1 MNQQDQQWQQQQDDQ
16 RRREHA
22 EQLERER
29 IERINLAE
37 AMEAERLERDPQ
49 ERAEREQLEREHQL
63 ELERQEKLNQD
74 DRDYRRELEAAKQDK
89 NGFVRTLWLILFSRK
104 EQTADIEKQN
114 VEPMIS
120 SVVDPVTETQ
130 SNETVT
136 DFFAEQDNQPQLSSV
151 SPSPLA
157 SAAHT
162 DTPTSKKK
170 TGYPWKL
177 ILALMLFAVLFLS
190 WKYLF
195 NQPVVEQT
203 AALSAA
209 EPSLAEIEG
218 QVSPIEDEE
227 KSEPSPAPTTSE
239 LGNVEKASDMP
250 MGTEP
255 IDTAEST
262 EFQELS
268 IDLGE
273 SFPSNLET
281 SQASY
286 AVQETPTFEVQISSL
301 QRDVNEIRQ
310 LLNELLQQNEQ
321 LIALSTPAPTP
332 EPEPEAVP
340 VVEPAP
346 VKKPV
351 TRRAKAAPKPSVRL
365 VSVDMWDG
373 KPSVV
378 VASTRAGDNQ
388 TLVMRP
394 GDTVNGVTLQSASA
408 SERSAS
414 FLVNGKTTKL
424 TVEGQ

>member
-1 MNQQDQQWQQQQDDQ
+1 MNQQDQQWQQQQDDL
-16 RRREHA
+16 RRREQA

-29 IERINLAE
+29 L
-37 AMEAERLERDPQ
+37 ERLEH
-49 ERAEREQLEREHQL
+49 ERMEQDQQLER
-63 ELERQEKLNQD
+63 ERQEKLDQH
-74 DRDYRRELEAAKQDK
+74 DYDSRRELEDATPNKP
-89 NGFVRTLWLILFSRK
+89 GVLRTLMQILFSRK
-104 EQTADIEKQN
+104 EPTESVEKQN
-114 VEPMIS
+114 VEPVFS

-130 SNETVT
+130 NNEAVT
-136 DFFAEQDNQPQLSSV
+136 DFFAEQDNQPQAASV
-151 SPSPLA
+151 TPSPLA
-157 SAAHT
+157 SAALT
-162 DTPTSKKK
+162 DAPTLKKK

-177 ILALMLFAVLFLS
+177 ILALVLFAVLFLS

-209 EPSLAEIEG
+209 EPSLAEIED
-218 QVSPIEDEE
+218 QVAPVEDEE
-227 KSEPSPAPTTSE
+227 KGSEPSPAPTTSE

-250 MGTEP
+250 MGTDP

-286 AVQETPTFEVQISSL
+286 AAQETPTFEVQISSL

>member
-1 MNQQDQQWQQQQDDQ
+1 MNQQDQQWQQQQDDL
-16 RRREHA
+16 RRREQA

-29 IERINLAE
+29 L
-37 AMEAERLERDPQ
+37 ERLEH
-49 ERAEREQLEREHQL
+49 ERMEQDQQLER
-63 ELERQEKLNQD
+63 ERQEKLDQHNYD
-74 DRDYRRELEAAKQDK
+74 SRRELEDATPNKP
-89 NGFVRTLWLILFSRK
+89 GVLRTVMQILFSRK
-104 EQTADIEKQN
+104 EPTASVEKQN
-114 VEPMIS
+114 VEPVFS
-120 SVVDPVTETQ
+120 SVVDPLTETQ
-130 SNETVT
+130 NNEAVT
-136 DFFAEQDNQPQLSSV
+136 DFFAEQENQPQAASV
-151 SPSPLA
+151 TPSPLA
-157 SAAHT
+157 SAALT
-162 DTPTSKKK
+162 DAPTLKKK

-177 ILALMLFAVLFLS
+177 ILALVLFAVLFLS

-209 EPSLAEIEG
+209 EPSLAEIED
-218 QVSPIEDEE
+218 QVAPVEDEE
-227 KSEPSPAPTTSE
+227 KGSEPSPAPTTSE
-239 LGNVEKASDMP
+239 LGNVEIASDMP
-250 MGTEP
+250 MGTDP

>member
-1 MNQQDQQWQQQQDDQ
+1 MNQQDQQWQQQQDDL
-16 RRREHA
+16 RRREQA

-29 IERINLAE
+29 L
-37 AMEAERLERDPQ
+37 ERLEH
-49 ERAEREQLEREHQL
+49 ERMEQDQQLER
-63 ELERQEKLNQD
+63 ERQEKLDQH
-74 DRDYRRELEAAKQDK
+74 DYDSRRELEDATPNKP
-89 NGFVRTLWLILFSRK
+89 GVLRTLMQILFSRK
-104 EQTADIEKQN
+104 EPTASVEKQN
-114 VEPMIS
+114 VEPVFS
-120 SVVDPVTETQ
+120 SVVDPLTETQ
-130 SNETVT
+130 NNEAVT
-136 DFFAEQDNQPQLSSV
+136 DFFAEQENQPQASSV
-151 SPSPLA
+151 TASPLA
-157 SAAHT
+157 SAALT
-162 DTPTSKKK
+162 DAPTLKKK

-177 ILALMLFAVLFLS
+177 ILALVLFVVLLLS

-209 EPSLAEIEG
+209 EPSLAEIED
-218 QVSPIEDEE
+218 QVAPVEDEE
-227 KSEPSPAPTTSE
+227 KGSEPSPAPTTSE

-250 MGTEP
+250 MGTDP

-321 LIALSTPAPTP
+321 LIALSTP

>member
-1 MNQQDQQWQQQQDDQ
+1 MNQQDQQWQQQQDDL
-16 RRREHA
+16 RRREQA

-29 IERINLAE
+29 L
-37 AMEAERLERDPQ
+37 ERLEH
-49 ERAEREQLEREHQL
+49 ERMEQDQQLER
-63 ELERQEKLNQD
+63 ERQEKLDQH
-74 DRDYRRELEAAKQDK
+74 DYDSRRELEDATPNKP
-89 NGFVRTLWLILFSRK
+89 GVLRTVMQILFSRK
-104 EQTADIEKQN
+104 EPTASVEKQN
-114 VEPMIS
+114 VEPVFS
-120 SVVDPVTETQ
+120 SVVDPLTETQ
-130 SNETVT
+130 NNEAVT
-136 DFFAEQDNQPQLSSV
+136 DFFAEQENQPQAASV
-151 SPSPLA
+151 TPSPLA
-157 SAAHT
+157 SAALT
-162 DTPTSKKK
+162 DAPTLKKK

-177 ILALMLFAVLFLS
+177 ILALVLFAVLFLS

-209 EPSLAEIEG
+209 EPSLAEIED
-218 QVSPIEDEE
+218 QVAPVEDEE
-227 KSEPSPAPTTSE
+227 KGSEPSPAPTTSE

-250 MGTEP
+250 MGTDP

>member
-1 MNQQDQQWQQQQDDQ
+1 MNQQDQQWQQQQDDL
-16 RRREHA
+16 RRREQA

-29 IERINLAE
+29 L
-37 AMEAERLERDPQ
+37 ERLEH
-49 ERAEREQLEREHQL
+49 ERMEQDQQLER
-63 ELERQEKLNQD
+63 ERQEKLDQH
-74 DRDYRRELEAAKQDK
+74 DYDSRRELEDTTPNKP
-89 NGFVRTLWLILFSRK
+89 GVLRTLMQILFSRK
-104 EQTADIEKQN
+104 EPTASVEKQN
-114 VEPMIS
+114 VEPVFS
-120 SVVDPVTETQ
+120 SVVDPLTETQ
-130 SNETVT
+130 NNEAVT
-136 DFFAEQDNQPQLSSV
+136 DFFAEQENQPQAASV
-151 SPSPLA
+151 TPSPLA
-157 SAAHT
+157 SAALT
-162 DTPTSKKK
+162 DAPTLKKK

-177 ILALMLFAVLFLS
+177 ILALVLFAVLFLS

-209 EPSLAEIEG
+209 EPSLAEIED
-218 QVSPIEDEE
+218 QVAPVEDEE
-227 KSEPSPAPTTSE
+227 KGSEPSPAPTTSE

-250 MGTEP
+250 MGTDP

-286 AVQETPTFEVQISSL
+286 AAQETPTFEVQISSL

-321 LIALSTPAPTP
+321 LIALSTPA
-332 EPEPEAVP
+332 PEPEAVP

>member
-1 MNQQDQQWQQQQDDQ
+1 MNQQDQQWQQQQDDL
-16 RRREHA
+16 RRREQA

-29 IERINLAE
+29 L
-37 AMEAERLERDPQ
+37 ERLEH
-49 ERAEREQLEREHQL
+49 ERMEQDQQLER
-63 ELERQEKLNQD
+63 ERQEKLDQH
-74 DRDYRRELEAAKQDK
+74 DYDSRRELEDATPNKP
-89 NGFVRTLWLILFSRK
+89 GVLRTVMQILFSRK
-104 EQTADIEKQN
+104 EPTASVEKQN
-114 VEPMIS
+114 VEPVFS
-120 SVVDPVTETQ
+120 SVVDPLTETQ
-130 SNETVT
+130 NNEAVT
-136 DFFAEQDNQPQLSSV
+136 DFFAEQENQPQAASV
-151 SPSPLA
+151 TPSPLA
-157 SAAHT
+157 SAALT
-162 DTPTSKKK
+162 DAPTLKKK

-177 ILALMLFAVLFLS
+177 ILALVLFAVLFLS

-209 EPSLAEIEG
+209 EPSLAEIED
-218 QVSPIEDEE
+218 QVAPVEDE
-227 KSEPSPAPTTSE
+227 KKGSEPSPAPTTSE

-250 MGTEP
+250 MGTDP

-340 VVEPAP
+340 VVEPTP

>member
-29 IERINLAE
+29 IERINLAD

-63 ELERQEKLNQD
+63 ELERQEKLNHD
-74 DRDYRRELEAAKQDK
+74 DRDYRRELEAVKQDK
-89 NGFVRTLWLILFSRK
+89 NGFVRTLWHILFSRK
-104 EQTADIEKQN
+104 EQTADVEKQN
-114 VEPMIS
+114 VEPVFS

-130 SNETVT
+130 NNEAVT
-136 DFFAEQDNQPQLSSV
+136 DFFAEQENQPQAASV
-151 SPSPLA
+151 TPSPLA
-157 SAAHT
+157 SAALT
-162 DTPTSKKK
+162 DAPTLKKK
-170 TGYPWKL
+170 RGYPWKL
-177 ILALMLFAVLFLS
+177 ILALVLFAVLFLS

-195 NQPVVEQT
+195 NKPVVEQT

-218 QVSPIEDEE
+218 QVSPIEDGE
-227 KSEPSPAPTTSE
+227 KSAPSPAPATSD

-310 LLNELLQQNEQ
+310 LLNELLHQNEQ
-321 LIALSTPAPTP
+321 LIALSTPSP
-332 EPEPEAVP
+332 EPEPVAVP

-351 TRRAKAAPKPSVRL
+351 ARRAKAAPKPSVRL

-378 VASTRAGDNQ
+378 VASTRPGDNQ

>member
-1 MNQQDQQWQQQQDDQ
+1 MNQQDQQWQQQQDDL
-16 RRREHA
+16 RRREQA

-29 IERINLAE
+29 L
-37 AMEAERLERDPQ
+37 ERLEH
-49 ERAEREQLEREHQL
+49 ERMEQDQQLER
-63 ELERQEKLNQD
+63 ERQEKLDQH
-74 DRDYRRELEAAKQDK
+74 DYDSRRELEDATPNKP
-89 NGFVRTLWLILFSRK
+89 GVLRTLMQILFSRK
-104 EQTADIEKQN
+104 EPTASVEKQN
-114 VEPMIS
+114 VEPVFS
-120 SVVDPVTETQ
+120 SVVDPLTETQ
-130 SNETVT
+130 NNEAVT
-136 DFFAEQDNQPQLSSV
+136 DFFAEQENQPQAASV
-151 SPSPLA
+151 TPSPLA
-157 SAAHT
+157 SAALT
-162 DTPTSKKK
+162 DAPTLKKK

-177 ILALMLFAVLFLS
+177 ILALVLFAVLFLS

-209 EPSLAEIEG
+209 EPSLAEIED
-218 QVSPIEDEE
+218 QVAPVEDEE
-227 KSEPSPAPTTSE
+227 KGSEPSPAPTTSE

-250 MGTEP
+250 MGTDP

-262 EFQELS
+262 EFEELS

>member
-1 MNQQDQQWQQQQDDQ
+1 MNQQDQQWQQQQDDL
-16 RRREHA
+16 RRREQA
-22 EQLERER
+22 EQVERERLERLEHERLEQDQQLERER
-29 IERINLAE
+29 
-37 AMEAERLERDPQ
+37 
-49 ERAEREQLEREHQL
+49 
-63 ELERQEKLNQD
+63 QEKLDQHD
-74 DRDYRRELEAAKQDK
+74 LDYRRELEAATQDK
-89 NGFVRTLWLILFSRK
+89 HGFMRTLWLILFSGK
-104 EQTADIEKQN
+104 GQTAGVEKQN
-114 VEPMIS
+114 VEPVIS
-120 SVVDPVTETQ
+120 SVVNPVNETQ

-136 DFFAEQDNQPQLSSV
+136 DFFAEQDNQPQLASV

-170 TGYPWKL
+170 AGYPWKL

-281 SQASY
+281 SQGSY

-310 LLNELLQQNEQ
+310 LLNELLHQNEQ
-321 LIALSTPAPTP
+321 LIALSTPAPEP
-332 EPEPEAVP
+332 EPEPEVVP

>member
-1 MNQQDQQWQQQQDDQ
+1 MNQQDQQWQQQQDDL
-16 RRREHA
+16 RRREQA

-29 IERINLAE
+29 L
-37 AMEAERLERDPQ
+37 ERLEH
-49 ERAEREQLEREHQL
+49 ERMEQDQQLER
-63 ELERQEKLNQD
+63 ERQEKLDQH
-74 DRDYRRELEAAKQDK
+74 DYDSRRELEDATPNKP
-89 NGFVRTLWLILFSRK
+89 GVLRTLMQILFSRK
-104 EQTADIEKQN
+104 EPTASVEKQN
-114 VEPMIS
+114 VEPVFS

-130 SNETVT
+130 NNEAVT
-136 DFFAEQDNQPQLSSV
+136 DFFAEQDNQPQAASV
-151 SPSPLA
+151 TPSPLA
-157 SAAHT
+157 SAALT
-162 DTPTSKKK
+162 DAPTLKKK

-177 ILALMLFAVLFLS
+177 ILALVLFAVLFLS

-195 NQPVVEQT
+195 NQSVVEQT

-209 EPSLAEIEG
+209 EPSLAEIED
-218 QVSPIEDEE
+218 QVAPVKDEE
-227 KSEPSPAPTTSE
+227 KGSEPSPAPTSSE
-239 LGNVEKASDMP
+239 LGSVEKTSDIP

-255 IDTAEST
+255 INTAGST
-262 EFQELS
+262 EFQELP

-273 SFPSNLET
+273 TFPSNLET
-281 SQASY
+281 SQGSY
-286 AVQETPTFEVQISSL
+286 AAQETPTFEVQISSL

-310 LLNELLQQNEQ
+310 LLNELLHQNEQ

-332 EPEPEAVP
+332 EPEPEVVP

>member
-1 MNQQDQQWQQQQDDQ
+1 MNQQDQQWQQQQDDL
-16 RRREHA
+16 RRREQA

-29 IERINLAE
+29 L
-37 AMEAERLERDPQ
+37 ERLEH
-49 ERAEREQLEREHQL
+49 ERMEHDQQLER
-63 ELERQEKLNQD
+63 ERQEKLDQH
-74 DRDYRRELEAAKQDK
+74 DYDSRRELEDATPNKP
-89 NGFVRTLWLILFSRK
+89 GVLRTVMQILFSRK
-104 EQTADIEKQN
+104 EPTASVEKQN
-114 VEPMIS
+114 VEPVFS
-120 SVVDPVTETQ
+120 SVVDPLTETQ
-130 SNETVT
+130 NNEAVT
-136 DFFAEQDNQPQLSSV
+136 DFFAEQENQPQAASV
-151 SPSPLA
+151 TPSPLA
-157 SAAHT
+157 SAALT
-162 DTPTSKKK
+162 DAPTLKKK

-177 ILALMLFAVLFLS
+177 ILALVLFAVLFLS

-209 EPSLAEIEG
+209 EPSLAEIED
-218 QVSPIEDEE
+218 QVAPVEDEE
-227 KSEPSPAPTTSE
+227 KGSEPSPAPTTSE

-250 MGTEP
+250 MGTDP

-346 VKKPV
+346 VKKPI

>member
-29 IERINLAE
+29 IERINLEE

-49 ERAEREQLEREHQL
+49 ERAEREQREREHQL
-63 ELERQEKLNQD
+63 ELERQEKLDQHD
-74 DRDYRRELEAAKQDK
+74 LDHRRELEAAKQDK

-104 EQTADIEKQN
+104 EQTADVEKHN
-114 VEPMIS
+114 VEPVFS
-120 SVVDPVTETQ
+120 SVADPVTETQ
-130 SNETVT
+130 NNEAVT
-136 DFFAEQDNQPQLSSV
+136 DFFAEQDNPPQAASV

-157 SAAHT
+157 SAAQT
-162 DTPTSKKK
+162 DTPTSKKRS
-170 TGYPWKL
+170 GYPWKL
-177 ILALMLFAVLFLS
+177 ILALLLFAVLFLS

-227 KSEPSPAPTTSE
+227 KGAPSPAPATSD
-239 LGNVEKASDMP
+239 LGNVGKADDM
-250 MGTEP
+250 P

-262 EFQELS
+262 ELRELS

-281 SQASY
+281 SQGSY
-286 AVQETPTFEVQISSL
+286 AVQETPTFELQISSL

-310 LLNELLQQNEQ
+310 LLNELLHQNEQ
-321 LIALSTPAPTP
+321 LIALSTPAP
-332 EPEPEAVP
+332 EPEVVP

-414 FLVNGKTTKL
+414 FLVNGKTIKL

>member
-1 MNQQDQQWQQQQDDQ
+1 MNQQDQQWQQQQDDL
-16 RRREHA
+16 RRREQA

-29 IERINLAE
+29 L
-37 AMEAERLERDPQ
+37 ERLEH
-49 ERAEREQLEREHQL
+49 ERLEQDQQLERE
-63 ELERQEKLNQD
+63 RQEKQD
-74 DRDYRRELEAAKQDK
+74 QHDYDSRRELEDATPNKP
-89 NGFVRTLWLILFSRK
+89 GVLRTLMQILFSRK
-104 EQTADIEKQN
+104 EPTASVEKQN
-114 VEPMIS
+114 VEPVFS
-120 SVVDPVTETQ
+120 SVVDPLTETQ
-130 SNETVT
+130 NNEAVT
-136 DFFAEQDNQPQLSSV
+136 DFFAEQDNQAQAASV
-151 SPSPLA
+151 TPSPLA
-157 SAAHT
+157 SAALT
-162 DTPTSKKK
+162 DAPTLKKK

-177 ILALMLFAVLFLS
+177 ILALVLFAVLFLS

-195 NQPVVEQT
+195 NQSVVEQT

-209 EPSLAEIEG
+209 EPSLAEIED
-218 QVSPIEDEE
+218 QVAPVKDEE
-227 KSEPSPAPTTSE
+227 KGSEPSPAPTSSE
-239 LGNVEKASDMP
+239 LGSVEKTSDIP

-255 IDTAEST
+255 INTAEST
-262 EFQELS
+262 EFQDIP

-273 SFPSNLET
+273 TFPSNLEA
-281 SQASY
+281 SQGSY
-286 AVQETPTFEVQISSL
+286 AAQETPTFEVQISSL

-310 LLNELLQQNEQ
+310 LLNELLHQNEQ
-321 LIALSTPAPTP
+321 LIALSTPAP
-332 EPEPEAVP
+332 EPEPEVVP

>member
-1 MNQQDQQWQQQQDDQ
+1 MNQQDQQWQQQQDDL
-16 RRREHA
+16 RRREQA

-29 IERINLAE
+29 L
-37 AMEAERLERDPQ
+37 ERLEH
-49 ERAEREQLEREHQL
+49 ERMEQDQQLER
-63 ELERQEKLNQD
+63 ERQEKLDQH
-74 DRDYRRELEAAKQDK
+74 DYDSRRELEDATPNKP
-89 NGFVRTLWLILFSRK
+89 GVLRTVMQILFSRK
-104 EQTADIEKQN
+104 EPTASVEKQN
-114 VEPMIS
+114 VEPVFS
-120 SVVDPVTETQ
+120 SVVDPLTETQ
-130 SNETVT
+130 NNEAVT
-136 DFFAEQDNQPQLSSV
+136 DFFAEQENQPQAASV
-151 SPSPLA
+151 TPSPLA
-157 SAAHT
+157 SAALT
-162 DTPTSKKK
+162 DAPTLKKK

-177 ILALMLFAVLFLS
+177 ILALVLFAVLFLS
-190 WKYLF
+190 LKYLF

-209 EPSLAEIEG
+209 EPSLAEIED
-218 QVSPIEDEE
+218 QVAPVEDEE
-227 KSEPSPAPTTSE
+227 KGSEPSPAPTTSE

-250 MGTEP
+250 MGTDP

>member
-104 EQTADIEKQN
+104 EQTADVEKQN
-114 VEPMIS
+114 VEPVFS

-130 SNETVT
+130 NNEAVT
-136 DFFAEQDNQPQLSSV
+136 DFFAEQDNQPQAASV

-157 SAAHT
+157 SAALI
-162 DTPTSKKK
+162 DTPTLKKK

-177 ILALMLFAVLFLS
+177 ILALVLFAVLFLS

-195 NQPVVEQT
+195 NQSVVEQT

-218 QVSPIEDEE
+218 QVAPVKDEE
-227 KSEPSPAPTTSE
+227 EGSEPSPAPTSSE
-239 LGNVEKASDMP
+239 LGSVKKTSDIP

-255 IDTAEST
+255 INTAGST
-262 EFQELS
+262 EFQDIP

-273 SFPSNLET
+273 TFPSNLET
-281 SQASY
+281 SQGSY
-286 AVQETPTFEVQISSL
+286 AAQETPTFEVQISSL

-310 LLNELLQQNEQ
+310 LLNELLHQNEQ
-321 LIALSTPAPTP
+321 LIALSTPAPEP
-332 EPEPEAVP
+332 EPEPEVVP

-408 SERSAS
+408 SER
-414 FLVNGKTTKL
+414 
-424 TVEGQ
+424 

>member
-1 MNQQDQQWQQQQDDQ
+1 MNQQDQQWQQQQDDL
-16 RRREHA
+16 RRREQA

-29 IERINLAE
+29 L
-37 AMEAERLERDPQ
+37 ERLEH
-49 ERAEREQLEREHQL
+49 ERMEQDQQLER
-63 ELERQEKLNQD
+63 ERQEKLDQH
-74 DRDYRRELEAAKQDK
+74 DYDSRRELEDATPNKP
-89 NGFVRTLWLILFSRK
+89 GVLRTLMQILFSRK
-104 EQTADIEKQN
+104 EPTASVEKQN
-114 VEPMIS
+114 VEPVFS
-120 SVVDPVTETQ
+120 SVVDPLTETQ
-130 SNETVT
+130 NNEAVT
-136 DFFAEQDNQPQLSSV
+136 DFFAEQENQPQAASV
-151 SPSPLA
+151 TPSPLA
-157 SAAHT
+157 SAALT
-162 DTPTSKKK
+162 DAPTLKKK

-177 ILALMLFAVLFLS
+177 ILALVLFAVLFLS

-209 EPSLAEIEG
+209 EPSLAEIED
-218 QVSPIEDEE
+218 QVAPVEDEE
-227 KSEPSPAPTTSE
+227 KGSEPSPAPSTSE
-239 LGNVEKASDMP
+239 LGNVEKASDVP
-250 MGTEP
+250 MGTDP

>member
-1 MNQQDQQWQQQQDDQ
+1 MNQQDQQWQQQQDDL
-16 RRREHA
+16 RRREQA

-29 IERINLAE
+29 L
-37 AMEAERLERDPQ
+37 ERLEH
-49 ERAEREQLEREHQL
+49 ERLEQDQQLERE
-63 ELERQEKLNQD
+63 RQEKQD
-74 DRDYRRELEAAKQDK
+74 QHDYDSRRELEDATPNKP
-89 NGFVRTLWLILFSRK
+89 GVLRTLMQILFSRK
-104 EQTADIEKQN
+104 EPTASVEKQN
-114 VEPMIS
+114 VEPVFS
-120 SVVDPVTETQ
+120 SVVDPLTETQ
-130 SNETVT
+130 NNEAVT
-136 DFFAEQDNQPQLSSV
+136 DFFADQDNQPQAASV
-151 SPSPLA
+151 TPSPLA
-157 SAAHT
+157 SAALT
-162 DTPTSKKK
+162 DAPTLKKK
-170 TGYPWKL
+170 TGYPRKL
-177 ILALMLFAVLFLS
+177 ILALVLFAVLFLS

-209 EPSLAEIEG
+209 EPSLAEIED
-218 QVSPIEDEE
+218 QVAPVEDEE
-227 KSEPSPAPTTSE
+227 KGSEPSPAPTTSE

-250 MGTEP
+250 MGTDP

-310 LLNELLQQNEQ
+310 LLNELLHQNEQ
-321 LIALSTPAPTP
+321 LLALSTPAPEP
-332 EPEPEAVP
+332 EPEPEVVP

>member
-16 RRREHA
+16 RRREQA
-22 EQLERER
+22 EQVERERLERLEHERLEQDQQLERER
-29 IERINLAE
+29 
-37 AMEAERLERDPQ
+37 
-49 ERAEREQLEREHQL
+49 
-63 ELERQEKLNQD
+63 QEKLDQHD
-74 DRDYRRELEAAKQDK
+74 LDYRRELEAATQDK
-89 NGFVRTLWLILFSRK
+89 PGFMRTLWLILFSGK
-104 EQTADIEKQN
+104 GQTAGVEKQN
-114 VEPMIS
+114 VEPVIS
-120 SVVDPVTETQ
+120 SVVDPVNETQ

-281 SQASY
+281 SQGSY
-286 AVQETPTFEVQISSL
+286 AVQETPTFEEQISSL

-310 LLNELLQQNEQ
+310 LLNELLHQNEQ
-321 LIALSTPAPTP
+321 LIALSTPAP
-332 EPEPEAVP
+332 EPEPEVVP

>member
-29 IERINLAE
+29 IERINLEE

-49 ERAEREQLEREHQL
+49 ERAEREQREREHQL
-63 ELERQEKLNQD
+63 ELERQEKLDQHD
-74 DRDYRRELEAAKQDK
+74 LDHRRELEAAKQDK
-89 NGFVRTLWLILFSRK
+89 NGFVRTLWLILFSPK
-104 EQTADIEKQN
+104 GQTAGVEKQN
-114 VEPMIS
+114 VEPVIS
-120 SVVDPVTETQ
+120 SVVDPVNETQ

-203 AALSAA
+203 AALSAE

-227 KSEPSPAPTTSE
+227 KGAPSPAPATSD
-239 LGNVEKASDMP
+239 LGNVEKADDM
-250 MGTEP
+250 P

-262 EFQELS
+262 ELRELS

-281 SQASY
+281 AQASY

-310 LLNELLQQNEQ
+310 LLNELLHQNEQ
-321 LIALSTPAPTP
+321 LIALSTPAP
-332 EPEPEAVP
+332 EPEVVP

>member
-1 MNQQDQQWQQQQDDQ
+1 MNQQDQQWQQQQDDL
-16 RRREHA
+16 RRREQA

-29 IERINLAE
+29 L
-37 AMEAERLERDPQ
+37 ERLEH
-49 ERAEREQLEREHQL
+49 ERMEQDQQLER
-63 ELERQEKLNQD
+63 ERQEKLDQH
-74 DRDYRRELEAAKQDK
+74 DYDSRRELEDATPNKP
-89 NGFVRTLWLILFSRK
+89 GVLRTVMQILFSRK
-104 EQTADIEKQN
+104 EPTASVEKQN
-114 VEPMIS
+114 VEPVFS
-120 SVVDPVTETQ
+120 SVVDPLTETQ
-130 SNETVT
+130 NNEAVT
-136 DFFAEQDNQPQLSSV
+136 DFFAEQENQPQAASIT
-151 SPSPLA
+151 PSPLA
-157 SAAHT
+157 SAALT
-162 DTPTSKKK
+162 DAPTLKKK

-177 ILALMLFAVLFLS
+177 ILALVLFAVLFLS

-209 EPSLAEIEG
+209 EPSLAEIED
-218 QVSPIEDEE
+218 QVAPVEDEE
-227 KSEPSPAPTTSE
+227 KGSEPSPAPTTSE

-250 MGTEP
+250 MGTDP

-286 AVQETPTFEVQISSL
+286 AVQETPTFELQISSL

>member
-1 MNQQDQQWQQQQDDQ
+1 MNQQDQQWQQQQDDL
-16 RRREHA
+16 RRREQA

-29 IERINLAE
+29 L
-37 AMEAERLERDPQ
+37 ERLEH
-49 ERAEREQLEREHQL
+49 ERMEQDQQLER
-63 ELERQEKLNQD
+63 ERQEKLDQH
-74 DRDYRRELEAAKQDK
+74 DYDSRRELEDATPNKP
-89 NGFVRTLWLILFSRK
+89 GVLRTVMQILFSRK
-104 EQTADIEKQN
+104 EPTASVEKQN
-114 VEPMIS
+114 VEPVFS
-120 SVVDPVTETQ
+120 SVVDPLTETQ
-130 SNETVT
+130 NNEAVT
-136 DFFAEQDNQPQLSSV
+136 DFFAEQENQPQAASV
-151 SPSPLA
+151 TPSPLA
-157 SAAHT
+157 SAALT
-162 DTPTSKKK
+162 DAPTLKKK

-177 ILALMLFAVLFLS
+177 ILALLLFAVLFLS

-209 EPSLAEIEG
+209 EPSLAEIED
-218 QVSPIEDEE
+218 QVAPVEDEE
-227 KSEPSPAPTTSE
+227 KGSEPSPAPTTSE

-250 MGTEP
+250 MGTDP

>member
-1 MNQQDQQWQQQQDDQ
+1 MNQQDQQWQQQQDDL
-16 RRREHA
+16 RRREQA

-29 IERINLAE
+29 L
-37 AMEAERLERDPQ
+37 ERLEH
-49 ERAEREQLEREHQL
+49 ERMEQDQQLER
-63 ELERQEKLNQD
+63 ERQEKLDQH
-74 DRDYRRELEAAKQDK
+74 DYDSRRELEDATPNKP
-89 NGFVRTLWLILFSRK
+89 GVLRTVMQILFSRK
-104 EQTADIEKQN
+104 EPTASVEKQN
-114 VEPMIS
+114 VEPVFS
-120 SVVDPVTETQ
+120 SVVGPLTETQ
-130 SNETVT
+130 NNEAVT
-136 DFFAEQDNQPQLSSV
+136 DFFAEQENQPQAASV
-151 SPSPLA
+151 TPSPLA
-157 SAAHT
+157 SAALT
-162 DTPTSKKK
+162 DAPTLKKK

-177 ILALMLFAVLFLS
+177 ILALVLFAVLFLS

-209 EPSLAEIEG
+209 EPSLAEIED
-218 QVSPIEDEE
+218 QVAPVEDEE
-227 KSEPSPAPTTSE
+227 KGSEPSPAPTTSE
-239 LGNVEKASDMP
+239 PGNVEKASDMP
-250 MGTEP
+250 MGTDP

>member
-1 MNQQDQQWQQQQDDQ
+1 MNQQDQQWQQQQDDL
-16 RRREHA
+16 RRREQA

-29 IERINLAE
+29 L
-37 AMEAERLERDPQ
+37 ERLEH
-49 ERAEREQLEREHQL
+49 ERMEQDQQLER
-63 ELERQEKLNQD
+63 ERQEKLDQH
-74 DRDYRRELEAAKQDK
+74 DYDSRRELEDATPNKP
-89 NGFVRTLWLILFSRK
+89 GVLRTVMQILFSRK
-104 EQTADIEKQN
+104 EPTASVEKQN
-114 VEPMIS
+114 VEPVFS
-120 SVVDPVTETQ
+120 SVVDPLTETQ
-130 SNETVT
+130 NNEAVT
-136 DFFAEQDNQPQLSSV
+136 DFFAEQENQPQAASV
-151 SPSPLA
+151 TPSPLA
-157 SAAHT
+157 SAALT
-162 DTPTSKKK
+162 DAPTLKKK

-177 ILALMLFAVLFLS
+177 ILALVLFAVLFLS

-195 NQPVVEQT
+195 NQPVAEQT

-209 EPSLAEIEG
+209 EPSLAEIED
-218 QVSPIEDEE
+218 QVAPVEDEE
-227 KSEPSPAPTTSE
+227 KGSEPSPAPTTSE

-250 MGTEP
+250 MGTDP

>member
-1 MNQQDQQWQQQQDDQ
+1 MNQQDQQWQQQQDDL
-16 RRREHA
+16 RRREQA
-22 EQLERER
+22 EQVERERLERLEHERLEKDQQLERER
-29 IERINLAE
+29 Q
-37 AMEAERLERDPQ
+37 D
-49 ERAEREQLEREHQL
+49 
-63 ELERQEKLNQD
+63 KLDQH
-74 DRDYRRELEAAKQDK
+74 DYDSRRELEDATPNKP
-89 NGFVRTLWLILFSRK
+89 GVLRTFMQIWFSRK
-104 EQTADIEKQN
+104 EPTASVEKQN
-114 VEPMIS
+114 VEPVFS
-120 SVVDPVTETQ
+120 SVVDPLTETQ
-130 SNETVT
+130 NNEAVT
-136 DFFAEQDNQPQLSSV
+136 DFFAEQENQPQAASIT
-151 SPSPLA
+151 PSPLA
-157 SAAHT
+157 SAALT
-162 DTPTSKKK
+162 DAPTLKKK

-177 ILALMLFAVLFLS
+177 ILALVLFAVLFLS

-209 EPSLAEIEG
+209 EPSLAEIED
-218 QVSPIEDEE
+218 QVAPVEDEE
-227 KSEPSPAPTTSE
+227 KGSEPSPAPTTSE

-250 MGTEP
+250 MGTDP

>member
-1 MNQQDQQWQQQQDDQ
+1 MNQQDQQWQQQQDDL
-16 RRREHA
+16 RRREQA

-29 IERINLAE
+29 L
-37 AMEAERLERDPQ
+37 ERLEH
-49 ERAEREQLEREHQL
+49 ERMEQDQQLER
-63 ELERQEKLNQD
+63 ERQEKLDQH
-74 DRDYRRELEAAKQDK
+74 DYDSRRELEDATPNKP
-89 NGFVRTLWLILFSRK
+89 GVLRTVMQILFSRK
-104 EQTADIEKQN
+104 EPTASVEKQN
-114 VEPMIS
+114 VEPVFS
-120 SVVDPVTETQ
+120 SVVDPLTETQ
-130 SNETVT
+130 NNEAVT
-136 DFFAEQDNQPQLSSV
+136 DFFAEQENQPQAASIT
-151 SPSPLA
+151 PSPLA
-157 SAAHT
+157 SAALT
-162 DTPTSKKK
+162 DAPTLKKK

-177 ILALMLFAVLFLS
+177 ILALVLFAVLFLS

-209 EPSLAEIEG
+209 EPSLAEIED
-218 QVSPIEDEE
+218 QVAPVEDEE
-227 KSEPSPAPTTSE
+227 KGSEPSPAPTTSE

-250 MGTEP
+250 MGTDP

>member
-1 MNQQDQQWQQQQDDQ
+1 MNQQDQQWQQQQDDL
-16 RRREHA
+16 RRREQA

-29 IERINLAE
+29 L
-37 AMEAERLERDPQ
+37 ERLEH
-49 ERAEREQLEREHQL
+49 ERMEQDQQLER
-63 ELERQEKLNQD
+63 ERQEKLDQH
-74 DRDYRRELEAAKQDK
+74 DYDSRRELEDATPNKP
-89 NGFVRTLWLILFSRK
+89 GVLRTVMQILFSRK
-104 EQTADIEKQN
+104 EPTASVEKQN
-114 VEPMIS
+114 VEPVFS
-120 SVVDPVTETQ
+120 SVVDPLTETQ
-130 SNETVT
+130 NNEAVT
-136 DFFAEQDNQPQLSSV
+136 DFFAEQENQPQAASV
-151 SPSPLA
+151 TPSPLA
-157 SAAHT
+157 SAALT
-162 DTPTSKKK
+162 DAPTLKKK

-177 ILALMLFAVLFLS
+177 ILALVLFAVLFLS

-209 EPSLAEIEG
+209 EPSLAEIED
-218 QVSPIEDEE
+218 QVAPVEDEE
-227 KSEPSPAPTTSE
+227 KGSEPSPAPTTSE

-250 MGTEP
+250 MGTDP

-310 LLNELLQQNEQ
+310 LLNELLHQNEQ

>member
-1 MNQQDQQWQQQQDDQ
+1 MNQQDQQWQQQQDDL
-16 RRREHA
+16 RRREQA

-29 IERINLAE
+29 L
-37 AMEAERLERDPQ
+37 ERLEH
-49 ERAEREQLEREHQL
+49 ERMEQDQQLER
-63 ELERQEKLNQD
+63 ERQEKLDQH
-74 DRDYRRELEAAKQDK
+74 DYDSRRELEDATPNKP
-89 NGFVRTLWLILFSRK
+89 GVLRTVMQILFSRK
-104 EQTADIEKQN
+104 EPTASVEKQN
-114 VEPMIS
+114 VEPVFS
-120 SVVDPVTETQ
+120 SVVDPLTETQ
-130 SNETVT
+130 NNEAVT
-136 DFFAEQDNQPQLSSV
+136 DFFAEQENQPQPASV
-151 SPSPLA
+151 TPSPLA
-157 SAAHT
+157 SAALT
-162 DTPTSKKK
+162 DAPTLKKK

-177 ILALMLFAVLFLS
+177 ILALVLFAVLFLS

-209 EPSLAEIEG
+209 EPSLAEIED
-218 QVSPIEDEE
+218 QVAPVEDEE
-227 KSEPSPAPTTSE
+227 KGSEPSPAPTTSE

-250 MGTEP
+250 MGTDP

>member
-1 MNQQDQQWQQQQDDQ
+1 MNQQDQQWQQQQDDL
-16 RRREHA
+16 RRREQT

-29 IERINLAE
+29 L
-37 AMEAERLERDPQ
+37 ERLEH
-49 ERAEREQLEREHQL
+49 ERMEQDQQLER
-63 ELERQEKLNQD
+63 ERQEKLDQH
-74 DRDYRRELEAAKQDK
+74 DYDSRRELEDATPNKP
-89 NGFVRTLWLILFSRK
+89 GVLRTVMQILFSRK
-104 EQTADIEKQN
+104 EPTASVEKQN
-114 VEPMIS
+114 VEPVFS
-120 SVVDPVTETQ
+120 SVVDPLTETQ
-130 SNETVT
+130 NNEAVT
-136 DFFAEQDNQPQLSSV
+136 DFFAEQENQPQAASV
-151 SPSPLA
+151 TPSPLA
-157 SAAHT
+157 SAALT
-162 DTPTSKKK
+162 DAPTLKKK

-177 ILALMLFAVLFLS
+177 ILALVLFAVLFLS

-209 EPSLAEIEG
+209 EPSLAEIED
-218 QVSPIEDEE
+218 QVAPVEDEE
-227 KSEPSPAPTTSE
+227 KGSDPSPAPTTSE

-250 MGTEP
+250 MGTDP

>member
-29 IERINLAE
+29 IERINLEE

-49 ERAEREQLEREHQL
+49 ERAEREQREREHQL
-63 ELERQEKLNQD
+63 ELERQEKLDQHD
-74 DRDYRRELEAAKQDK
+74 LDHRRELEAAKQDRH
-89 NGFVRTLWLILFSRK
+89 GFVRTLWLILFSRK
-104 EQTADIEKQN
+104 EQTADVEKHN
-114 VEPMIS
+114 VEPVFS
-120 SVVDPVTETQ
+120 SVADPVTETQ
-130 SNETVT
+130 NNEAVT
-136 DFFAEQDNQPQLSSV
+136 DFFAEQDNQPQAASV

-157 SAAHT
+157 SAAQT
-162 DTPTSKKK
+162 DTPTSKKRS
-170 TGYPWKL
+170 GYPWKL

-218 QVSPIEDEE
+218 QVAVIEDEE
-227 KSEPSPAPTTSE
+227 KGDPSRAPATSD
-239 LGNVEKASDMP
+239 LGNVEKADDMP

-255 IDTAEST
+255 IDTAEPT
-262 EFQELS
+262 EFQDLS

-273 SFPSNLET
+273 SFPSNFET
-281 SQASY
+281 AQASY

-310 LLNELLQQNEQ
+310 LLNELLHQNEQ
-321 LIALSTPAPTP
+321 LIALSTPAP
-332 EPEPEAVP
+332 EPEPEVVP

-414 FLVNGKTTKL
+414 FLVNGKTIKL

>member
-1 MNQQDQQWQQQQDDQ
+1 MNQQDQQWQQQQDDL
-16 RRREHA
+16 RRREQA

-29 IERINLAE
+29 L
-37 AMEAERLERDPQ
+37 ERLEH
-49 ERAEREQLEREHQL
+49 ERLEQDQQLER
-63 ELERQEKLNQD
+63 ERQEKLDQH
-74 DRDYRRELEAAKQDK
+74 DYDSRRELEDATPNKP
-89 NGFVRTLWLILFSRK
+89 GVLRTLMQILFSRK
-104 EQTADIEKQN
+104 EPTASVEKQN
-114 VEPMIS
+114 VEPVFS
-120 SVVDPVTETQ
+120 SVVEPATEAQ
-130 SNETVT
+130 SNEAVT
-136 DFFAEQDNQPQLSSV
+136 DFFPEPDNQPQPARV

-157 SAAHT
+157 SAAHA
-162 DTPTSKKK
+162 DTSTSKKK
-170 TGYPWKL
+170 TSYPWKL
-177 ILALMLFAVLFLS
+177 ILALVLFAVLFLS

-209 EPSLAEIEG
+209 EPSLAEIED
-218 QVSPIEDEE
+218 QVAPVEDEE
-227 KSEPSPAPTTSE
+227 KGSEPSPAPTTSE

-250 MGTEP
+250 MGTDP

-310 LLNELLQQNEQ
+310 LLNELLHQNEQ
-321 LIALSTPAPTP
+321 LIALNTPAP
-332 EPEPEAVP
+332 EPEPEVVP

-351 TRRAKAAPKPSVRL
+351 ARRAKAAPKPSVRL

-378 VASTRAGDNQ
+378 VASTHAGDNQ
-388 TLVMRP
+388 SLVMRP

>member
-29 IERINLAE
+29 IERINLAD

-63 ELERQEKLNQD
+63 ELERLEKLNQD
-74 DRDYRRELEAAKQDK
+74 DRDYRRELEAVKQDK
-89 NGFVRTLWLILFSRK
+89 NGFVRTFWHILFSRK
-104 EQTADIEKQN
+104 EQTADVEKQN
-114 VEPMIS
+114 VEPVFS
-120 SVVDPVTETQ
+120 SVADPVTETQ
-130 SNETVT
+130 NTEAVT
-136 DFFAEQDNQPQLSSV
+136 DFFAEQDNQSQAASV

-157 SAAHT
+157 SAAHA
-162 DTPTSKKK
+162 DTPTFKKK

-177 ILALMLFAVLFLS
+177 ILTLVLFAVLFLS

-195 NQPVVEQT
+195 NESVVEQPT
-203 AALSAA
+203 ALSAA
-209 EPSLAEIEG
+209 EPSLTEIEDQIAPFESE
-218 QVSPIEDEE
+218 QVAPVSSPT
-227 KSEPSPAPTTSE
+227 PTTGALDSVQ
-239 LGNVEKASDMP
+239 GTSNMP
-250 MGTEP
+250 MGVEP
-255 IDTAEST
+255 
-262 EFQELS
+262 LS
-268 IDLGE
+268 SVRPTDYQGLPINLGE
-273 SFPSNLET
+273 TFPSSNET
-281 SQASY
+281 TQHTST
-286 AVQETPTFEVQISSL
+286 VLPHNVDEQITAL
-301 QRDVNEIRQ
+301 QRDVSDIKQ

-321 LIALSTPAPTP
+321 LIALSTPAP

-340 VVEPAP
+340 VAEPAP

-351 TRRAKAAPKPSVRL
+351 TRRARPAPKPSVRL

>member
-1 MNQQDQQWQQQQDDQ
+1 MNQQDQQWQQQQDDL
-16 RRREHA
+16 RRREQA

-29 IERINLAE
+29 
-37 AMEAERLERDPQ
+37 
-49 ERAEREQLEREHQL
+49 
-63 ELERQEKLNQD
+63 QEKLDQH
-74 DRDYRRELEAAKQDK
+74 DYDSRRELEDATPNKP
-89 NGFVRTLWLILFSRK
+89 GVLRTVMQILFSRK
-104 EQTADIEKQN
+104 EPTASVEKQN
-114 VEPMIS
+114 VEPVFS
-120 SVVDPVTETQ
+120 SVVDPLTETQ
-130 SNETVT
+130 NNEAVT
-136 DFFAEQDNQPQLSSV
+136 DFFAEQENQPQAASV
-151 SPSPLA
+151 TPSPLA
-157 SAAHT
+157 SAALT
-162 DTPTSKKK
+162 DAPTLKKK

-177 ILALMLFAVLFLS
+177 ILALVLFAVLFLS

-209 EPSLAEIEG
+209 EPSLAEIED
-218 QVSPIEDEE
+218 QVAPVEDEE
-227 KSEPSPAPTTSE
+227 KGSEPSPAPTTSE

-250 MGTEP
+250 MGTDP

-321 LIALSTPAPTP
+321 LIALSTPAPTPEP

>member
-1 MNQQDQQWQQQQDDQ
+1 MNQQDQQWQQQQDDL
-16 RRREHA
+16 RRREQA

-29 IERINLAE
+29 L
-37 AMEAERLERDPQ
+37 ERLEH
-49 ERAEREQLEREHQL
+49 ERMEQDQQLER
-63 ELERQEKLNQD
+63 ERQEKLDQH
-74 DRDYRRELEAAKQDK
+74 DYDSRRELEDATPNKP
-89 NGFVRTLWLILFSRK
+89 GVLRTLMQILFSRK
-104 EQTADIEKQN
+104 EPTASVEKQN
-114 VEPMIS
+114 VEPVFS
-120 SVVDPVTETQ
+120 SVVDPLTETQ
-130 SNETVT
+130 NNEAVT
-136 DFFAEQDNQPQLSSV
+136 DFFAEQENQPQAASV
-151 SPSPLA
+151 TPSPLA
-157 SAAHT
+157 SAALT
-162 DTPTSKKK
+162 DAPTLKKK

-177 ILALMLFAVLFLS
+177 ILALVLFTVLFLS

-209 EPSLAEIEG
+209 EPSLAEIED
-218 QVSPIEDEE
+218 QVAPVEDEE
-227 KSEPSPAPTTSE
+227 KGSEPSPAPTTSE

-250 MGTEP
+250 MGTDP

>member
-1 MNQQDQQWQQQQDDQ
+1 MNQQDQQWQQQQDDL
-16 RRREHA
+16 RRREQA

-29 IERINLAE
+29 L
-37 AMEAERLERDPQ
+37 ERLEH
-49 ERAEREQLEREHQL
+49 ERMEQDQQLER
-63 ELERQEKLNQD
+63 ERQEKLDQH
-74 DRDYRRELEAAKQDK
+74 DYDSRRELEDATPNKP
-89 NGFVRTLWLILFSRK
+89 GVLRTLMQILFSRK
-104 EQTADIEKQN
+104 EPTASVEKQN
-114 VEPMIS
+114 VEPVFS
-120 SVVDPVTETQ
+120 SVVDPLTETQ
-130 SNETVT
+130 NNEAVT
-136 DFFAEQDNQPQLSSV
+136 DFFAEQENQPQAASV
-151 SPSPLA
+151 TPSPLA
-157 SAAHT
+157 SAALT
-162 DTPTSKKK
+162 DAPTLKKK

-177 ILALMLFAVLFLS
+177 ILALVLFAVLFLS

-209 EPSLAEIEG
+209 EPSLAEIED
-218 QVSPIEDEE
+218 QVAPVEDE
-227 KSEPSPAPTTSE
+227 KKGSEPSPAPTTSE

-250 MGTEP
+250 MGTDP

>member
-29 IERINLAE
+29 IERNNLAD

-49 ERAEREQLEREHQL
+49 ERAEREHQL
-63 ELERQEKLNQD
+63 ELERLEKLNQD
-74 DRDYRRELEAAKQDK
+74 DRDYRRELEAVKQDK
-89 NGFVRTLWLILFSRK
+89 NGFVRTLWHILFSRK
-104 EQTADIEKQN
+104 EQTADVEKQN
-114 VEPMIS
+114 VEPVFS
-120 SVVDPVTETQ
+120 PVADPVTETQ
-130 SNETVT
+130 NNEAVT
-136 DFFAEQDNQPQLSSV
+136 DFFAEPDNQAQPASI

-157 SAAHT
+157 SAAQT
-162 DTPTSKKK
+162 DTPTPKKK

-177 ILALMLFAVLFLS
+177 ILALMLFAVLLLS

-227 KSEPSPAPTTSE
+227 KGDPSPAPATSD
-239 LGNVEKASDMP
+239 LGNVEKADDMP

-281 SQASY
+281 SQGSY

-424 TVEGQ
+424 TMEGQ

>member
-1 MNQQDQQWQQQQDDQ
+1 MNQQDQQWQQQQDDL
-16 RRREHA
+16 RRREQA

-29 IERINLAE
+29 L
-37 AMEAERLERDPQ
+37 ERLEH
-49 ERAEREQLEREHQL
+49 ERMEQDQQLER
-63 ELERQEKLNQD
+63 ERQEKLDQH
-74 DRDYRRELEAAKQDK
+74 DYDSRRELEDATPNKP
-89 NGFVRTLWLILFSRK
+89 GVLRTLMQILFSRK
-104 EQTADIEKQN
+104 EPTASVEEQN
-114 VEPMIS
+114 VEPVFS
-120 SVVDPVTETQ
+120 SVVDPLTETQ
-130 SNETVT
+130 NNEAVT
-136 DFFAEQDNQPQLSSV
+136 DFFAEQENQPQAASV
-151 SPSPLA
+151 TPSPLA
-157 SAAHT
+157 SAALT
-162 DTPTSKKK
+162 DAPTLKKK

-177 ILALMLFAVLFLS
+177 ILALVLFAVLFLS

-209 EPSLAEIEG
+209 EPSLAEIED
-218 QVSPIEDEE
+218 QVAPVEDEE
-227 KSEPSPAPTTSE
+227 KGSEPSPAPTTSE

-250 MGTEP
+250 MGTDP

>member
-1 MNQQDQQWQQQQDDQ
+1 MNQQDQQWQQQQDDL
-16 RRREHA
+16 RRREQA

-29 IERINLAE
+29 L
-37 AMEAERLERDPQ
+37 ERLEH
-49 ERAEREQLEREHQL
+49 ERMEQDQQLER
-63 ELERQEKLNQD
+63 ERQEKLDQH
-74 DRDYRRELEAAKQDK
+74 DYDSRRELEDATPNKP
-89 NGFVRTLWLILFSRK
+89 GVLRTLMQILFSRK
-104 EQTADIEKQN
+104 EPTASVEKQN
-114 VEPMIS
+114 VEPVFS
-120 SVVDPVTETQ
+120 SVVDPLTETQ
-130 SNETVT
+130 NNEAVT
-136 DFFAEQDNQPQLSSV
+136 DFFAEQENQPQAASV
-151 SPSPLA
+151 TPSPLA
-157 SAAHT
+157 SAALT
-162 DTPTSKKK
+162 DAPTLKKK

-177 ILALMLFAVLFLS
+177 ILALVLFAVLFLS

-209 EPSLAEIEG
+209 EPSLAEIED
-218 QVSPIEDEE
+218 QVAPVEDEE
-227 KSEPSPAPTTSE
+227 KGSEPSPAPTTSE

-250 MGTEP
+250 MGTDP
-255 IDTAEST
+255 LDTAEST

>member
-1 MNQQDQQWQQQQDDQ
+1 MNQQDQQWQQQQDDL
-16 RRREHA
+16 RRREQA

-29 IERINLAE
+29 L
-37 AMEAERLERDPQ
+37 ERLEH
-49 ERAEREQLEREHQL
+49 ERMEQDQQLER
-63 ELERQEKLNQD
+63 ERQEKLDQH
-74 DRDYRRELEAAKQDK
+74 DYDSRRELEDATPNKP
-89 NGFVRTLWLILFSRK
+89 GVLRTLMQILFSRK
-104 EQTADIEKQN
+104 EPTASVEKQN
-114 VEPMIS
+114 VEPVFS
-120 SVVDPVTETQ
+120 SVVDPLTETQ
-130 SNETVT
+130 NNEAVT
-136 DFFAEQDNQPQLSSV
+136 DFFAEQENQPQAVSV

-157 SAAHT
+157 SAALT
-162 DTPTSKKK
+162 DAPTLKKK

-177 ILALMLFAVLFLS
+177 ILALVLFAVLFLS

-209 EPSLAEIEG
+209 EPSLAEIED
-218 QVSPIEDEE
+218 QVAPVEDEE
-227 KSEPSPAPTTSE
+227 KGSEPSPAPTTSE

-250 MGTEP
+250 MGTDP

-301 QRDVNEIRQ
+301 QRDVTEIRQ

>member
-29 IERINLAE
+29 IERINLEE

-49 ERAEREQLEREHQL
+49 ERAEREQREREHQL
-63 ELERQEKLNQD
+63 ELERQEKLDQHD
-74 DRDYRRELEAAKQDK
+74 LDHRRELEAAKQDRH
-89 NGFVRTLWLILFSRK
+89 GFVRTLWLILFSRK
-104 EQTADIEKQN
+104 EQTADVEKHN
-114 VEPMIS
+114 AEPVFS
-120 SVVDPVTETQ
+120 SVVDPVNETQ
-130 SNETVT
+130 NNEAVT
-136 DFFAEQDNQPQLSSV
+136 DFFAEQDNQAQAASV

-157 SAAHT
+157 SAAQT
-162 DTPTSKKK
+162 DTPTSKKRS
-170 TGYPWKL
+170 GYPWKL
-177 ILALMLFAVLFLS
+177 ILALLLFAVLFLS

-209 EPSLAEIEG
+209 EPSLAEIED

-227 KSEPSPAPTTSE
+227 KGDPSPAPATSD
-239 LGNVEKASDMP
+239 LGNVEKADEM
-250 MGTEP
+250 P

-281 SQASY
+281 AQASY

-310 LLNELLQQNEQ
+310 LLNELLHQNEQ
-321 LIALSTPAPTP
+321 LIVLSTPAP

-351 TRRAKAAPKPSVRL
+351 TRRARAAPKPSVRL

-414 FLVNGKTTKL
+414 FLVNGKTIKL